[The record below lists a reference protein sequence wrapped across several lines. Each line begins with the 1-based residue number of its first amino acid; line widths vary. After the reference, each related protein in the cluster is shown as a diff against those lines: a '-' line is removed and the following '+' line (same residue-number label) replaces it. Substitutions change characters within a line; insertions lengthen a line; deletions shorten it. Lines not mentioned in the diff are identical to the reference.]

1 MQVEFEDGSQLT
13 AKRDDVY
20 SLDEEL
26 PKRVKSRLV
35 SITKTW
41 EHLTSKYNAY
51 HSHDHFW
58 AGSNL
63 TQSALLS
70 LQSKASDMRF
80 DGIFEEKEIIQESKR
95 QRVINSRYRGDY
107 IEPVIYRAIME

>member
-1 MQVEFEDGSQLT
+1 MEFEDGSQLT

-20 SLDEEL
+20 TLDEEL

-35 SITKTW
+35 RAALPSCSVLGVVF
-41 EHLTSKYNAY
+41 LTSE
-51 HSHDHFW
+51 
-58 AGSNL
+58 
-63 TQSALLS
+63 TLLLC

-80 DGIFEEKEIIQESKR
+80 DGIFEENEIIQESKR

>member
-1 MQVEFEDGSQLT
+1 MEFEDGSQLT

-20 SLDEEL
+20 TLDEEL

-35 SITKTW
+35 RSRRR
-41 EHLTSKYNAY
+41 EPRLLVVLPDLCSCALT
-51 HSHDHFW
+51 
-58 AGSNL
+58 L
-63 TQSALLS
+63 C

-80 DGIFEEKEIIQESKR
+80 DGIFEEKEIIQDSKR

>member
-1 MQVEFEDGSQLT
+1 MN
-13 AKRDDVY
+13 
-20 SLDEEL
+20 SLNFH
-26 PKRVKSRLV
+26 R
-35 SITKTW
+35 
-41 EHLTSKYNAY
+41 LTSVLESSSETVPGVQIAGKSLWHRTEHSVLFNKYQPTFEWE
-51 HSHDHFW
+51 SDQVSPCIF
-58 AGSNL
+58 
-63 TQSALLS
+63 S

>member
-1 MQVEFEDGSQLT
+1 MWQCCHAVLC
-13 AKRDDVY
+13 
-20 SLDEEL
+20 
-26 PKRVKSRLV
+26 
-35 SITKTW
+35 
-41 EHLTSKYNAY
+41 
-51 HSHDHFW
+51 
-58 AGSNL
+58 
-63 TQSALLS
+63 LS

>member
-1 MQVEFEDGSQLT
+1 MF
-13 AKRDDVY
+13 
-20 SLDEEL
+20 
-26 PKRVKSRLV
+26 
-35 SITKTW
+35 
-41 EHLTSKYNAY
+41 
-51 HSHDHFW
+51 
-58 AGSNL
+58 
-63 TQSALLS
+63 LS